1 MAVALLR
8 NSKWN
13 LPWNC

>member
-1 MAVALLR
+1 MR

-13 LPWNC
+13 LQTW